1 MWCWNLLSDSP
12 QKRSAIYA
20 IFMFLNF
27 VTITIITPHPRGAQK
42 PVGNDAGCKFKNVT
56 FIIWQGQRVLQK
68 VLVCKNVFTTL
79 FWQQI
84 RTNFKNSF

>member
-1 MWCWNLLSDSP
+1 MGFRVMGLWFRGTTVWGAGTYYLIPHRKGAQYS
-12 QKRSAIYA
+12 A

-56 FIIWQGQRVLQK
+56 FII
-68 VLVCKNVFTTL
+68 
-79 FWQQI
+79 
-84 RTNFKNSF
+84 